1 MTATLK
7 SNLNKKTK
15 GKGEIMYI
23 ESVEELKELIE
34 LFRVVEAK
42 NENVVAFGEV
52 ESLDSCTEE
61 NAKKALHILGKHKQK
76 AESKEENKDFIE
88 FKLWTNEV
96 EEREE
101 IFADI
106 AYCEKCGKMFTDSEE
121 LTSFPVLTNYD
132 RKRSVFEQLETV
144 AICPNCLMDMTRVYE
159 F

>member
-1 MTATLK
+1 
-7 SNLNKKTK
+7 
-15 GKGEIMYI
+15 MYI

-42 NENVVAFGEV
+42 NENVVVFGEV

-61 NAKKALHILGKHKQK
+61 NAKKALDILSKHNQET
-76 AESKEENKDFIE
+76 ESKKENKDFIE
-88 FKLWTNEV
+88 FKIWTNEV

-101 IFADI
+101 IFTDI
-106 AYCEKCGKMFTDSEE
+106 ACCEKCGRVFSNSEE

-159 F
+159 SPF